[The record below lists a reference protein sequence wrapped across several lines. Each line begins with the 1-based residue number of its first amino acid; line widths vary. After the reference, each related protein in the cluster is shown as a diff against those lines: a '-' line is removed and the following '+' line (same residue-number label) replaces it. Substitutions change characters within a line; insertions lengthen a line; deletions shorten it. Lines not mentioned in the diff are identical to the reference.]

1 MITKEVIQSIYKQY
15 PKRAKN
21 VDDLDFGLL
30 FDSVG
35 AIHDINVDFTTNRL
49 IIGSLDQRSIFR
61 SIPLHHI
68 HAFVPFEEWVA
79 IVLNAS
85 IIFLSKQSTD
95 VQIHLKPHE
104 VSLADRLKSI
114 FGKDEE

>member
-1 MITKEVIQSIYKQY
+1 MITKEAIQEIYKKY
-15 PKRAKN
+15 PKRAKC

-35 AIHDINVDFTTNRL
+35 AMHDINVDFNTNRL
-49 IIGSLDQRSIFR
+49 IIGSLDTRSIFR
-61 SIPLHHI
+61 SIPLGHI

-85 IIFLSKQSTD
+85 IIFLNKRNPEVS
-95 VQIHLKPHE
+95 IHLKPQE
-104 VSLADRLKSI
+104 VSMADRLKSI
-114 FGKDEE
+114 FGK